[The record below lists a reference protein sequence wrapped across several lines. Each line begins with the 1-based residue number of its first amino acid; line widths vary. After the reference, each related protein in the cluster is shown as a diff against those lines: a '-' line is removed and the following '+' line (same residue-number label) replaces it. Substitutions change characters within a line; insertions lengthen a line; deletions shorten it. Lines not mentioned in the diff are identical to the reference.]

1 MRDRLLKTAILHWK
15 RGTPLPTDLWADLAA
30 EGFDVSALERRYSH

>member
-15 RGTPLPTDLWADLAA
+15 RGLPLPTDLEAKLIAQGIDTHTLQNRY
-30 EGFDVSALERRYSH
+30 ER